1 MNKSV
6 QFPGLDNLIKKMG
19 ATKIPWELDQDIST
33 IELTGPIEYKNA
45 TINSVLEDFKMD
57 DKGIMYKDGRAWILY
72 IMEPKNATIDDLKN
86 NPKES
91 NDVPR
96 YHIIG
101 NCRTMEGMRNK
112 NRKDRYVTTDLL
124 IEKFDVW
131 GFERKKKGFRIFG
144 GEGKR
149 EKITNVALGV
159 CIHCLQRVNYNK
171 IKIQKKTSNLKL
183 REDFDVEKWFRENIQ
198 EKFIKPKYTSKNYPD
213 PGYDSKFNIRAA
225 ELKVKYN
232 WTCKNCKLNCSGSS
246 DKRLIHCDHISG
258 NTGDNSWENLRLLCI
273 DCHRYLGQNKTVGS
287 NRDFQKC
294 VALKNDQNIKIF
306 SKH

>member
-1 MNKSV
+1 MNKNI
-6 QFPGLDNLIKKMG
+6 QFLGLDNLIKKMG
-19 ATKIPWELDQDIST
+19 ATKIPWELDQNISN
-33 IELTGPIEYKNA
+33 IELTGPVEYTNT
-45 TINSVLEDFKMD
+45 TINSVLEDFEMD

-72 IMEPKNATIDDLKN
+72 IMEPKSATIDDLKN

-91 NDVPR
+91 DDVPR
-96 YHIIG
+96 YHITG

-124 IEKFDVW
+124 IEKFNVW

-149 EKITNVALGV
+149 EKIPNVALGV

-171 IKIQKKTSNLKL
+171 IKTEKKKSNLEW

-213 PGYDSKFNIRAA
+213 PGYGNKFRLRAT
-225 ELKVKYN
+225 ELKVRNN
-232 WTCKNCKLNCSGSS
+232 WICLHCKLNCS
-246 DKRLIHCDHISG
+246 KPRYRNLIHCDHKSG

-273 DCHRYLGQNKTVGS
+273 DCHRYLGQNKIVGS
-287 NRDFQKC
+287 SRDFQQC
-294 VALKNDQNIKIF
+294 VSLKKVQNIRIF
-306 SKH
+306 S